1 MNYQY
6 YMPTRA
12 IIGED
17 CILNHS
23 DVFKTLGKRAMLVTG
38 ARSAKLNGSAKDIM
52 SALEAV
58 GITYLVYDKVMSNPT
73 VACAYEGA
81 ALAKANDVDFIIA
94 IGGGSPMDAGKAIA
108 LLAAQDIEP
117 SALFS
122 GKYENKVLPIVAVP
136 TTAGTGSEVT
146 QYSILTNDAMQTKT
160 GIASNYIFPAIA
172 FLDSKYME
180 ALSYTTLVNTAVDA
194 LSHAVEGMLSVRRSF
209 ISDALAM
216 ESIRSIMETLKA
228 IAGMGDDVKMTSEMR
243 DKLLYASFMAGIV
256 IAQTGTT
263 VVHAM
268 GYALTYSK
276 GIDHGKANGLLMGS
290 YLKLV
295 SKQDSDL
302 ADKIVSVMGY
312 DSIESMDKLIL
323 PMIGEG
329 VHLSE
334 DEIEHYTQKV
344 LKTSN
349 VLNCLVK
356 PAKEDIMNMYQE
368 ALNAM

>member
-6 YMPTRA
+6 YMPTRV

-23 DVFKTLGKRAMLVTG
+23 DVFKALGKRAMLVTG

-52 SALEAV
+52 AALEAV
-58 GITYLVYDKVMSNPT
+58 GITYIVFDKVMSNPT
-73 VACAYEGA
+73 VDCVYEGA
-81 ALAKANDVDFIIA
+81 ALAKSNDVDFIIA

-108 LLAAQDIEP
+108 LLAAQDVEP

-122 GKYENKVLPIVAVP
+122 GKYDNKVLPIVAVP

-160 GIASNYIFPAIA
+160 SIASNYIFPAIA
-172 FLDSKYME
+172 FLDSRYMA
-180 ALSYTTLVNTAVDA
+180 ALSFETLVNTAVDA
-194 LSHAVEGMLSVRRSF
+194 LSHAVEGMLSVRSSF
-209 ISDALAM
+209 ISDALAA
-216 ESIRSIMETLKA
+216 ESIRYIIGTLQE
-228 IAGMGDDVKMTSEMR
+228 IAEMGVEVRTTPAMR

-268 GYALTYSK
+268 GYALTYFK
-276 GIDHGKANGLLMGS
+276 NVDHGKANGLLMGS

-295 SKQDSDL
+295 LKQNSEL
-302 ADKIVSVMGY
+302 GAKVLGAMGFESV
-312 DSIESMDKLIL
+312 EAMDALIL
-323 PMIGEG
+323 PLLGEG
-329 VHLSE
+329 TGLSE
-334 DEIEHYTQKV
+334 DEVEHYTQKV

-349 VLNCLVK
+349 VLNCIVK
-356 PAKEDIMNMYQE
+356 PGKDDVVSMYQQS
-368 ALNAM
+368 LNA

>member
-12 IIGED
+12 IVGED

-23 DVFKTLGKRAMLVTG
+23 DVFKTIGKKAMLVTG
-38 ARSAKLNGSAKDIM
+38 AKSAKLNGSAKDIM

-58 GITYLVYDKVMSNPT
+58 GIPYIVYDKVMSNPT
-73 VACAYEGA
+73 VECAYEGA
-81 ALAKANDVDFIIA
+81 ALAKANGVDFVIA

-160 GIASNYIFPAIA
+160 SIASNYIFPTIA
-172 FLDSKYME
+172 FLDARYME
-180 ALSYTTLVNTAVDA
+180 MLSAETLINTAVDA
-194 LSHAVEGMLSVRRSF
+194 LSHAVEGILSVRSSF
-209 ISDALAM
+209 ISDALAR
-216 ESIRSIMETLKA
+216 ESIKRIVDALKSISK
-228 IAGMGDDVKMTSEMR
+228 GDSVTFEMR
-243 DKLLYASFMAGIV
+243 ESLLYASFMAGMV

-268 GYALTYSK
+268 GYALTYFK
-276 GIDHGKANGLLMGS
+276 NIDHGKANGLLLGS
-290 YLKLV
+290 YLKV
-295 SKQDSDL
+295 VETQNMAL
-302 ADKIVSVMGY
+302 AQKVLKAMSFETV
-312 DSIESMDKLIL
+312 EEMDDLIL
-323 PMIGEG
+323 PLIGEG
-329 VHLSE
+329 VPLNE
-334 DEIEHYTQKV
+334 DEVEHYAQKV

-349 VLNCLVK
+349 VLNCIVK
-356 PAKEDIMNMYQE
+356 PVKEDVISMYNIS
-368 ALNAM
+368 LNA